1 MALKGLLNVRMA
13 IIATWAIAI
22 LAAVLLIGPDRL
34 VHVYSTIRPG
44 DIRRMVLSFGALSP
58 AAFIL
63 INALRPFTF
72 LPVTPFTI
80 AGGFIFGHFYGL
92 LLSII
97 GTMLSAVLTFS
108 LSRYLFKDTIKRWL
122 KGRYDGADKGFESN
136 GIFMIAAARVIP
148 VIPFD
153 AVSYVA
159 GISNISFTD
168 YLIGSLI
175 GEFPGAFILTMLG
188 SNLGRIGTPIFYL
201 SLVLF
206 ILLMAIPEIFK
217 RFVQYRARR
226 LKK

>member
-1 MALKGLLNVRMA
+1 MALKGLLNVRTA
-13 IIATWAIAI
+13 IIAIWAMAI
-22 LAAVLLIGPDRL
+22 LAAVLLIGPGRL
-34 VHVYSTIRPG
+34 VHVYSTLRPG
-44 DIRRMVLSFGALSP
+44 DIRRMVLSFGVLSP
-58 AAFIL
+58 AVFIL

-108 LSRYLFKDTIKRWL
+108 LSRYLFKDSIKRWL
-122 KGRYDGADKGFESN
+122 KGRYGDADKGFESN
-136 GIFMIAAARVIP
+136 GIWMIAAARVIP

-168 YLIGSLI
+168 YVIGSLI
-175 GEFPGAFILTMLG
+175 GEFPGSFILTMLG

-201 SLVLF
+201 SLALF
-206 ILLMAIPEIFK
+206 IILMAVPEIFK
-217 RFVQYRARR
+217 RIVQYRAGRY
-226 LKK
+226 KK

>member
-1 MALKGLLNVRMA
+1 MALKGLLTVRTT
-13 IIATWAIAI
+13 IIAIWAISI
-22 LAAVLLIGPDRL
+22 IAALLLVGPDRL
-34 VHVYSTIRPG
+34 VHIYSTIRPG
-44 DIRRMVLSFGALSP
+44 DIRRTVLSFGALSP
-58 AAFIL
+58 AAFIM
-63 INALRPFTF
+63 INILRPFTF

-92 LLSII
+92 LLSLI

-108 LSRYLFKDTIKRWL
+108 MSRYLFRDRIKRWL
-122 KGRYDGADKGFESN
+122 KGRYDGVDKGLESS

-153 AVSYVA
+153 AVSYIA
-159 GISNISFTD
+159 GISNISFID

-188 SNLGRIGTPIFYL
+188 SNLSQIGTPIFYL

-206 ILLMAIPEIFK
+206 ILLMAVPEIFK
-217 RFVQYRARR
+217 RIVHYRASKY
-226 LKK
+226 KK